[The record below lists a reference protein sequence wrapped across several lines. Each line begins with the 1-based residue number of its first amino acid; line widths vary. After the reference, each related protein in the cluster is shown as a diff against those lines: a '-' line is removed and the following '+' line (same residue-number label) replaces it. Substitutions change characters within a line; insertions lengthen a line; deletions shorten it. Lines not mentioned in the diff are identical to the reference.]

1 MNRKRVQ
8 REELLWEK
16 SELVLEYR
24 DEEGRPPML
33 EPRWAKECWRNQ
45 KPQADQKVTAKPLP
59 DWQGS
64 VSDEPFHWKG
74 SQPYEWIFSAISPRK
89 NNVHFISILVSAD
102 GTYHLGINLRL
113 IFCLAKIQEIR
124 TQKKEPRDGSGKGT
138 LLEPPA
144 RRTGEGAF
152 LFLYCSQLT
161 SHSLQDSKGLAGKGK
176 TSLPVLSVLVL

>member
-24 DEEGRPPML
+24 DEEGQLPML

-45 KPQADQKVTAKPLP
+45 KQRADQKVTAKPLP

-64 VSDEPFHWKG
+64 VRDEPFHWKG
-74 SQPYEWIFSAISPRK
+74 SQPYGWIFSAISPRK
-89 NNVHFISILVSAD
+89 NNVHFISILVSTD

-113 IFCLAKIQEIR
+113 IFCLAKIQEIQ
-124 TQKKEPRDGSGKGT
+124 TQKKSQGMVVAKGPSLNHLQGELERVLFFFSFVLTSPLT
-138 LLEPPA
+138 LFRIQKGWLEKA
-144 RRTGEGAF
+144 HLSQCF
-152 LFLYCSQLT
+152 LF
-161 SHSLQDSKGLAGKGK
+161 
-176 TSLPVLSVLVL
+176 